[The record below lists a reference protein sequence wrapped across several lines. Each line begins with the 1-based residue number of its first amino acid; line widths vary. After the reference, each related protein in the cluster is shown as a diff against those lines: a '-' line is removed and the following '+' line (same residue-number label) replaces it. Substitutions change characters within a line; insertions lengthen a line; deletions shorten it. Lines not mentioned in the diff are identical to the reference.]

1 MSNLG
6 NYIENF
12 VKSNLIPLAAVAIF
26 VVIVLIGFALLV
38 PGRKLKEWAKEH
50 VIYLVVGAAVVYSA
64 TQIAQNMVTSF

>member
-6 NYIENF
+6 NYIQNF
-12 VKSNLIPLAAVAIF
+12 VQGNLIPLAAVAIF

-50 VIYLVVGAAVVYSA
+50 VLYLVLGAAIVYSA
-64 TQIAQNMVTSF
+64 TQIAQNMVSSF

>member
-50 VIYLVVGAAVVYSA
+50 VIFLVVGAAIIYSA

>member
-50 VIYLVVGAAVVYSA
+50 VIFLVVGAAIIYSA
-64 TQIAQNMVTSF
+64 TQIAQNMVASF